1 MYSAKKVRFPIQIRH
16 AAQAVAPLSP
26 TKKPRVCGIFSTERA
41 RVSLLACGLRFR
53 EPSGSRITLLKMRK
67 TPVSRPLPRSNLA
80 PISNEKYL
88 AKSEISFKRRGRDL
102 NSRGFLRPATLA
114 VWCLQ
119 PLGHL
124 SKIFSR
130 QSLDQKIVPR
140 VCRGFFLKPVRCSLA
155 RIRPTRPPLQNKKM
169 TIELKTEGAGLEPAS
184 PLRGPSFQDWCLT
197 IRRNPPNSLL
207 IFSQLWL
214 PINLKYLLIS

>member
-53 EPSGSRITLLKMRK
+53 EPSGSRITLLKMRE

-155 RIRPTRPPLQNKKM
+155 RIRPTRPPLQNIFSAEPRSKNCASCLPGFLFETRQM
-169 TIELKTEGAGLEPAS
+169 LACSHPTHSATSPTIEF
-184 PLRGPSFQDWCLT
+184 R
-197 IRRNPPNSLL
+197 
-207 IFSQLWL
+207 
-214 PINLKYLLIS
+214 ISCGITF